1 MQEWVAQVPFLQAGG
16 HRQLLEKVAALRGN
30 AIIYPLPGQEL
41 YALRMTPFS
50 AVQLVILGQDPYHG
64 PGQAQGLAFSVPE
77 SVPAPPSLRNIFK
90 EIREDVYAGEPQDF
104 STDLTRWARQG
115 VLLLNTVLT
124 VEAGKAG
131 SHRSLGWQVLT
142 DALLTQLSQKR
153 ERLVFMLWGAR
164 AQAKLPLLAAE
175 RHLILTAPHP
185 SPLAA
190 WRGFFGCRHFSQANA
205 YLAQHGGRPIVW

>member
-16 HRQLLEKVAALRGN
+16 HRQLLKEVAALREK
-30 AIIYPLPGQEL
+30 AIIYPPPGQEL

-50 AVQLVILGQDPYHG
+50 AVQVVILGQDPYHG
-64 PGQAQGLAFSVPE
+64 PGQAHGLAFSVPAPA
-77 SVPAPPSLRNIFK
+77 PAPPSLRNIFK

-131 SHRSLGWQVLT
+131 SHRSLGWQGLT

-153 ERLVFMLWGAR
+153 ERLVFMLWGAQAR
-164 AQAKLPLLAAE
+164 AKLPLLAAE